1 MRTFIVYSGKGRTD
15 SNFNVEDLPSSG
27 GRMDLVARCISSAL
41 WLSHG
46 IREDTKIF
54 VVLNGLPRPPVT
66 ICFDGGAIR
75 KISPDERSIA
85 IWIKKALASD
95 FSDWFEFR
103 EGITISRKSFQEIVE
118 SFKDKPIYVLSEK
131 GKKLKIKKDPVFILG
146 DNFGLPENEEKFVL
160 KYGKRL
166 SLGKK
171 SYLASSCISV
181 LNWMCD

>member
-1 MRTFIVYSGKGRTD
+1 MRTFILYSRNGRTD
-15 SNFNVEDLPSSG
+15 SNFNTEDLPSSG

-41 WLSHG
+41 WISNG

-54 VVLNGLPRPPVT
+54 VVLNGLPNPPVT
-66 ICFDGGAIR
+66 ICFDGGKIR

-95 FSDWFEFR
+95 FSDWIEFR
-103 EGITISRKSFQEIVE
+103 EGILISRKSFQEIVK

-131 GKKLKIKKDPVFILG
+131 GKKMKVKKDSVFILG
-146 DNFGLPENEEKFVL
+146 DNIGLPDKEEKFAL

-166 SLGKK
+166 TLGKK
-171 SYLASSCISV
+171 SYLASSCITV